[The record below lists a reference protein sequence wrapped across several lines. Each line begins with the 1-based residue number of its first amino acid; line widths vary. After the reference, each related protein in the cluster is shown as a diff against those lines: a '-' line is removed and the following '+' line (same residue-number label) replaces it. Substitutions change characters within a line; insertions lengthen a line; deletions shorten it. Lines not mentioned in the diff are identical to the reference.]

1 MSVTEYEAANII
13 PPLENSAAMKS
24 QANIVVSN
32 AGVIQ
37 GLSGLFGG
45 TLGDGHF
52 VTIQADGAKIYCK
65 LAPNSAAS
73 AGGDAFATGSGTG
86 IVYPI
91 PDGVQLSFR
100 PVMGREVATGVATH
114 CRYDFLHLRVAS
126 GGVATAYARV
136 YRSSLAPTQDAG
148 VLKAP

>member
-1 MSVTEYEAANII
+1 MTTGAEYEAANLIA
-13 PPLENSAAMKS
+13 PLENSAAMKS

-52 VTIQADGAKIYCK
+52 ITLQADGAKIYCK
-65 LAPNSAAS
+65 LASNSAGS
-73 AGGDAFATGSGTG
+73 TNAFATGNGES
-86 IVYPI
+86 IVYPV
-91 PDGVQLSFR
+91 PDGAQLSFR

-126 GGVATAYARV
+126 GGVATAYVRI

-148 VLKAP
+148 VLRAP